1 MNASGATRPF
11 GLLHVRTAFAS
22 AGTPWEWAVRMGT
35 VVVLMGSVF
44 TGLGHAATAAKPSQ
58 AVSHAA
64 LPPLVQQALAKTKL
78 PAHALAVAV
87 MPLDAEGTA
96 RAQRQPGLAPQG
108 WRHGADQP
116 VNPASVMKLVTTY
129 AALDLLGPQFVWH
142 TRFWAD
148 GVVQGGLLRGNLH
161 VQGGGDP
168 KFVMERITDALAQ
181 VRASGVTAIH
191 GDLVLDQSLF
201 QLPRTDPGGFDG
213 ERLRPYNAKPE
224 ALLVNFKSVILQFEP
239 DVAKGVARVQ
249 YEPPL
254 AGVTVDATVPMDA
267 SPCADWR
274 SRLAA
279 RFDAPDTIRFA
290 GSFPQKCGPQT
301 WPVAYV
307 EPDAYAARALEGLW
321 RSGGGAL
328 TGQVRLGPVPA
339 TAKLLVNAPSL
350 PLADI
355 VQDVNKFSNNV
366 MAQQVFLTLGLL
378 PPAAPASGAAT
389 STPMPVTEPT
399 RELVGPTNF
408 ERART
413 RVGQW
418 WQQRLGAQAPAPV
431 LDNGSGLSREERITP
446 DALVALLRDA
456 ARHSQAGPVLM
467 QSLPI
472 AGVDGTARRM
482 GERGVLQQAV
492 GQARVK
498 TGSLRDVASVAGY
511 VQSRSGRQ
519 WAVAAIIHHP
529 QAQQSRAVLDAVLE
543 WTASQKD

>member
-1 MNASGATRPF
+1 MPATSVP
-11 GLLHVRTAFAS
+11 
-22 AGTPWEWAVRMGT
+22 P
-35 VVVLMGSVF
+35 VV
-44 TGLGHAATAAKPSQ
+44 Q
-58 AVSHAA
+58 R
-64 LPPLVQQALAKTKL
+64 ALAKARL
-78 PAHALAVAV
+78 PADALAVAV
-87 MPLDAEGTA
+87 VPLDGD
-96 RAQRQPGLAPQG
+96 APRGG
-108 WRHGADQP
+108 WRHAADEP
-116 VNPASVMKLVTTY
+116 VNPASVMKLVTTF

-142 TRFWAD
+142 TRFWVD
-148 GVVQGGLLRGNLH
+148 GTVQGGLLRGNLH

-181 VRASGVTAIH
+181 VRAAGVTAIH

-201 QLPRTDPGGFDG
+201 QVPQTDPGGFDG

-239 DVAKGVARVQ
+239 DPARGVARVV

-254 AGVTVDATVPMDA
+254 AGVLVDATVPLDA

-274 SRLAA
+274 GRLAA
-279 RFDAPDTIRFA
+279 RFDTPDAIRFT
-290 GSFPQKCGPQT
+290 GRYPEKCGAQT

-307 EPDAYAARALEGLW
+307 DPSTYAARALEGLW

-339 TAKLLVNAPSL
+339 TARLLVNAPSL
-350 PLADI
+350 PLSDI

-366 MAQQVFLTLGLL
+366 MAQQLFLTLGLL
-378 PPAAPASGAAT
+378 PAAPAPAAAG
-389 STPMPVTEPT
+389 SPAAV
-399 RELVGPTNF
+399 RELVGPTGF
-408 ERART
+408 EQARN

-418 WQQRLGAQAPAPV
+418 WQQRWGSRVPPPV
-431 LDNGSGLSREERITP
+431 LDNGSGLSREERITAN
-446 DALVALLRDA
+446 ALVTLLRDA
-456 ARHSQAGPVLM
+456 ARHPQAGPVLM
-467 QSLPI
+467 QSLPV

-482 GERGVLQQAV
+482 GERGVLQHAV

-519 WAVAAIIHHP
+519 WVVAAIIHHP

-543 WTASQKD
+543 WAASQKD

>member
-1 MNASGATRPF
+1 MGNPGVCTAATPAAF
-11 GLLHVRTAFAS
+11 SCVRTLLAWVSMVCMA
-22 AGTPWEWAVRMGT
+22 WMG
-35 VVVLMGSVF
+35 VGAP
-44 TGLGHAATAAKPSQ
+44 GLSHAATAGKPSS
-58 AVSHAA
+58 AVVSAS
-64 LPPLVQQALAKTKL
+64 LPATVQQALAKAKL
-78 PAHALAVAV
+78 PASALAVAV
-87 MPLDAEGTA
+87 MPLEAEATA
-96 RAQRQPGLAPQG
+96 HAQRQPGNAPSGAAPQG

-148 GVVQGGLLRGNLH
+148 GLVQGGLLRGNLH

-181 VRASGVTAIH
+181 VRAAGVTAIH

-254 AGVTVDATVPMDA
+254 AGVVVDATVPLDA

-279 RFDAPDTIRFA
+279 RFDAPDAIRFT

-378 PPAAPASGAAT
+378 PPTVPASGSAVSLPLPAVAE
-389 STPMPVTEPT
+389 SL

-408 ERART
+408 ERSRS

-456 ARHSQAGPVLM
+456 ARHPLAGPVLM

-492 GQARVK
+492 GQARIK

-511 VQSRSGRQ
+511 VQSRSGRP